1 MAMMRGTRQAAVRR
15 WLLLSAV
22 CSLCAV
28 PGTASAAAA
37 DKKQIVISRADSVPG
52 RSFAIVGRVME
63 KTLTPSLTE
72 SNQRFEERSG
82 QRLVG
87 KARELGAD
95 AVLGM
100 HGLPMDPDTHP
111 QWVSGIAVRF
121 VEPGASAP
129 SKRAPFIVA
138 VLPIEI
144 PDSLVKSAKQRSL
157 LADGLRDGARDKLE
171 TRGYYAA
178 TDQSAAPDSTQLA
191 AMTDSTWD
199 ATFGAWTERVLCI
212 RPGAS
217 RASSMLIQEKRQ
229 TAVAAWMYSRSAGR
243 VVWRGE
249 AVGSA
254 NNWKARDPSQTLFG
268 VFETDEVVVE
278 KSLVNAVSRVLEN
291 IPAAGE

>member
-1 MAMMRGTRQAAVRR
+1 MMRGTRQAEVRG

-52 RSFAIVGRVME
+52 RSFAIVARVME
-63 KTLTPSLTE
+63 KTQTPSLTE

-95 AVLGM
+95 AVLGV
-100 HGLPMDPDTHP
+100 HDLPMDPVTHP

-129 SKRAPFIVA
+129 SKRMPFIVA

-144 PDSLVKSAKQRSL
+144 PDSLVTSAKRRSR
-157 LADGLRDGARDKLE
+157 LADGFRDEARSELE

-199 ATFGAWTERVLCI
+199 ATFGAWTERVLCM
-212 RPGAS
+212 RFGAS
-217 RASSMLIQEKRQ
+217 RALSIVIQKRRQ
-229 TAVAAWMYSRSAGR
+229 TAVAAWIYSRSAGR

-249 AVGSA
+249 AVASA
-254 NNWKARDPSQTLFG
+254 HNWTANPSRSLFG
-268 VFETDEVVVE
+268 GFDTDEVVVE
-278 KSLVNAVSRVLEN
+278 KSLMNAISRVLKN
-291 IPAAGE
+291 IPATGE